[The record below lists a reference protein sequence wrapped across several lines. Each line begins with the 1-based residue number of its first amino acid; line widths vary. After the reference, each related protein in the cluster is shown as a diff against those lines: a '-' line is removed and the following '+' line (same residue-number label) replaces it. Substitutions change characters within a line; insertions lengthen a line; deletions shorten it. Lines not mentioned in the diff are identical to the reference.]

1 MQSITPTQFFE
12 DGRSFTVDI
21 KFDDTTIGVRT
32 WAVRT
37 TLEMGDG
44 KQATPGFSIFA
55 KGEYLHGGRL
65 QVDIPDLPYDQ
76 MWPMVSEIVKEAV
89 SHLLFDDYPAA
100 RKKAQ
105 ADLEEAQKKKDDSIQ
120 YFEKEPG
127 FRELQ
132 EVVGGYF
139 TLQRTLDGRIMAM
152 NEEGILQ
159 KLPINKGA
167 SRLAGQEV
175 RGRVAVYDEK
185 DEEEEEEEEQES

>member
-1 MQSITPTQFFE
+1 MQTNTMQSITPTQFFE
-12 DGRSFTVDI
+12 EGRSFTVDI

-44 KQATPGFSIFA
+44 KQAIPGFSIFA

-105 ADLEEAQKKKDDSIQ
+105 ADLEAQKEKDDSIQ
-120 YFEKEPG
+120 YFEKDPG
-127 FRELQ
+127 LEKLQ
-132 EVVGGYF
+132 EIVGGYF
-139 TLQRTLDGRIMAM
+139 TFQPTLDGRTMAM
-152 NEEGILQ
+152 NEEGILRGM
-159 KLPINKGA
+159 PVNEAA
-167 SRLAGQEV
+167 SKLAGQKV
-175 RGRVAVYDEK
+175 RGPVAVFTCLAEVD
-185 DEEEEEEEEQES
+185 